1 MKAQQLKDPRL
12 FEAVLA
18 ENRRQVGKW
27 GIQDHT
33 PFEWMLY
40 LSEEFGELAQAIAEN
55 YYRAGSLEAVVKE
68 AIQVATPALKIAE
81 MYQPGRDGEIAGTT
95 GKIDQHY

>member
-1 MKAQQLKDPRL
+1 MKDQQLKDTRL
-12 FEAVLA
+12 FEEVMQ
-18 ENRRQVGKW
+18 ENRRQVEKW

-55 YYRAGSLEAVVKE
+55 YYRVGGLDAVVKE
-68 AIQVATPALKIAE
+68 AIQVATLALKIAE
-81 MYQPGRDGEIAGTT
+81 MYQPGRDGGIAGTA
-95 GKIDQHY
+95 GERED